1 MCDYELIKLPVK
13 SRLREMS
20 DAESKLFLDWVLRNQ
35 YKRIETLVSYINATS
50 ERYFGADFSPESLK
64 PLGEWF
70 AKKIE
75 LRPKGQ
81 DEIEREK
88 EKLPEWVH
96 YQIGDTALTAK
107 TTSLIIDIAFYFS
120 QVFLRN
126 HPQITWKIH
135 KGGKLNIDYN
145 QPVLTG
151 FGKTHLNPIRIVD
164 VAAGGILSGQHRT
177 DRLYEL
183 YTIWRK
189 HLEEPEKTSASNSC

>member
-20 DAESKLFLDWVLRNQ
+20 DAESKLFLDWVLSNQ

-81 DEIEREK
+81 EEIEREK

-96 YQIGDTALTAK
+96 YQIGDTALTPK

-126 HPQITWKIH
+126 HPQITWEIH
-135 KGGKLNIDYN
+135 KGGKSNINYN
-145 QPVLTG
+145 QSVLTG
-151 FGKTHLNPIRIVD
+151 FGKTHLNPIRILD
-164 VAAGGILSGQHRT
+164 VATGDLRSGDT

-189 HLEEPEKTSASNSC
+189 HLIEEPEKTSV